1 VAQLLRQVVTHL
13 KRTLTSTETDV
24 VIADVASEAMAAE
37 PAHRAAW
44 GRTVENAASFATSL
58 TN

>member
-13 KRTLTSTETDV
+13 KRTLTS
-24 VIADVASEAMAAE
+24 AE
-37 PAHRAAW
+37 ITRRAAW
-44 GRTVENAASFATSL
+44 QRTVENAASFATSL